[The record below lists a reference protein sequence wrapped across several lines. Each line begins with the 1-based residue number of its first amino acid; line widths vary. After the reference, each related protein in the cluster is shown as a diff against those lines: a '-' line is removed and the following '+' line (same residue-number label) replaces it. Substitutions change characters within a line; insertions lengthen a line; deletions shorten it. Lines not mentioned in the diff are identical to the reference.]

1 MMPGLIVRKD
11 NGDLKWF
18 PLFYYDGRYKFYP
31 PKGENTG
38 REVGRDWHFKK
49 YLPGYWTP
57 TELPSYRR
65 RIGGGSSLV
74 VLDEDGDLRYFPFRD
89 ETFML
94 RGTGEKVG
102 KGFRDTLDY
111 YVAEWTGNGTSDLL
125 VRDEDG
131 DLKLFPWDG
140 KGFRDLGRKEK
151 VGNGFKKDDVPDMYP
166 GYWTG
171 GSIPDLLI
179 RKKNGDLIVF
189 PFNGETFYGQDK
201 IKVGDDFKPK
211 DYPHL
216 LMGEWLGNGSPDML
230 AYRDKRL
237 HLYPYGMVNPK
248 KDHLSFTDD
257 SQWRSEKDFREDWTY
272 LIGDWRSPGRPDLI
286 TVNNSNDLWFYPF
299 DNGNLVDLKGDKQ
312 VGNDWKVTHFF
323 DFYPI

>member
-11 NGDLKWF
+11 NGEMKWF
-18 PLFYYDGRYKFYP
+18 PLFYYDGKYKFYP
-31 PKGENTG
+31 PKGESTG

-57 TELPSYRR
+57 TEVPSYRR

-74 VLDEDGDLRYFPFRD
+74 VLEEDGDLKYFPFRD
-89 ETFML
+89 QTFMF
-94 RGTGEKVG
+94 RGTGDKVG

-131 DLKLFPWDG
+131 DLRLYPWNG
-140 KGFRDLGRKEK
+140 KEFKDLGSKEK
-151 VGNGFKKDDVPDMYP
+151 VANGFDKKNVPDIYP
-166 GYWTG
+166 GYWSG
-171 GSIPDLLI
+171 GTTPDILI
-179 RKKNGDLIVF
+179 RKDNGDLVVF
-189 PFNGETFYGQDK
+189 EFNGETFYKQRNYR
-201 IKVGDDFKPK
+201 VGDDFKAK
-211 DYPHL
+211 HYEHL
-216 LMGEWLGNGSPDML
+216 LMGEWLGNGTPDML
-230 AYRDKRL
+230 AFRDNRL
-237 HLYPYGMVNPK
+237 RLYPYGPNPN
-248 KDHLSFTDD
+248 KDHFTFADKQ
-257 SQWRSEKDFREDWTY
+257 QWESDKDFRKDWTY
-272 LIGDWRSPGRPDLI
+272 LIGHWRTPGKPDLI

-299 DNGNLVDLKGDKQ
+299 ENGSLLDLKGDKQ